1 MQTIK
6 TEIQM
11 TDAALFEQVDGAGW
25 EQYEWWQAVK
35 DVPTIT
41 GEPSHAYIVTCYPNN
56 SKCDYWEKANHIT
69 KVVTINDIAAAF
81 NALPH
86 AQMALLNE
94 SVDADV
100 ADQVMQVA
108 FYGEVIF
115 G

>member
-1 MQTIK
+1 MHTIK

-35 DVPTIT
+35 NVPTIT
-41 GEPSHAYIVTCYPNN
+41 GEPSHAYIVTCYPNDTE
-56 SKCDYWEKANHIT
+56 CDYEDKANYIT

-81 NALPH
+81 NALPA
-86 AQMALLNE
+86 AQWALMADNI
-94 SVDADV
+94 DADV

-108 FYGEVIF
+108 VYGEVIF
-115 G
+115 S